1 MATTTTYGLNK
12 PTVGGDENTWGGLT
26 NDNWDDVDDLLDGT
40 TAITPNLGAGWEVDG
55 VAVTATA
62 AELNI
67 LDGVTASA
75 AELNILDGVTAT
87 TAELNI
93 LDGVTASTAE
103 INTLDGI
110 NTASNFGLVP
120 SGAILLWSGSVAT
133 VPTGW
138 FLCNGT
144 NGTPDLRNR
153 FIVGAGSAY
162 AVAATGGSADAIVVA
177 HTHTGTTSTT
187 GAHTHTYFTA
197 GTGGGGPAVSAAGE
211 SVAANTGSAGNH
223 SHSFTTNSTGSSG
236 TNANL
241 PPYYALAYIMKA

>member
-12 PTVGGDENTWGGLT
+12 PTVGGDENTWGQLT

-67 LDGVTASA
+67 LDGVTAS
-75 AELNILDGVTAT
+75 
-87 TAELNI
+87 
-93 LDGVTASTAE
+93 TAE

-133 VPTGW
+133 IPSGW
-138 FLCNGT
+138 FICDGT
-144 NGTPDLRNR
+144 NGTPNLTGR
-153 FIVGAGSAY
+153 FVVHADADSGGTYDVGD
-162 AVAATGGSADAIVVA
+162 TGGSADAIAVA
-177 HTHTGTTSTT
+177 HTHTYSGTTNTT
-187 GAHTHTYFTA
+187 GAHTHTYQMKVS
-197 GTGGGGPAVSAAGE
+197 TGGFVDGGDPLNLGL
-211 SVAANTGSAGNH
+211 ANYNTSSAGDH
-223 SHSFTTNSTGSSG
+223 SHTFSGTTASTGSSG
-236 TNANL
+236 TGANL

>member
-67 LDGVTASA
+67 LDGVTAS
-75 AELNILDGVTAT
+75 T
-87 TAELNI
+87 T
-93 LDGVTASTAE
+93 E

-120 SGAILLWSGSVAT
+120 SGAILLWSKSVAT
-133 VPTGW
+133 IPSGW
-138 FLCNGT
+138 FLCDGT
-144 NGTPDLRNR
+144 NGTPNLTGR
-153 FIVGAGSAY
+153 FVIHADADTGGTY
-162 AVAATGGSADAIVVA
+162 APDDTGGSADAIVVA
-177 HTHTGTTSTT
+177 HTHTYSGTTSAAGAHDHTPQNGNGFLTNTT
-187 GAHTHTYFTA
+187 SGSDGTFNYGSGSAVFTGFVDSTSDVGDHTHTFSGTTA
-197 GTGGGGPAVSAAGE
+197 
-211 SVAANTGSAGNH
+211 
-223 SHSFTTNSTGSSG
+223 STGSSG
-236 TNANL
+236 TGANL
-241 PPYYALAYIMKA
+241 PPYYALVYIMKA